1 MVGES
6 ESWLISF
13 FSFGELKYVVKVMCV
28 EFVKDCNNFEVMF
41 LYFVRFK

>member
-28 EFVKDCNNFEVMF
+28 EFVKKGNNFEGYVF
-41 LYFVRFK
+41 IFCLI